1 MNAALYKEDMHMD
14 DVRQRQPVGSLK
26 ISQEVLATI
35 AKVAALEI
43 EGVASLADT
52 SGRVRRFF
60 SRGGISKTGIQIELS
75 DDFAE
80 VDIGVNLK
88 FGAKITDVCSAI
100 QTSVKDNIQTM
111 TGMAVSKV
119 NVTVAGIVF
128 NDETIP
134 AKQ

>member
-1 MNAALYKEDMHMD
+1 MD
-14 DVRQRQPVGSLK
+14 TIKQKQPIGSLK

-43 EGVASLADT
+43 AGVDSLADT
-52 SGRVRRFF
+52 SSQVRRFF
-60 SRGGISKTGIQIELS
+60 SRGMNKTGIQIELS

-80 VDIGVNLK
+80 IDIGVNLK
-88 FGAKITDVCSAI
+88 FGAKITEVCTAI
-100 QTSVKDNIQTM
+100 QTSIKDNIQTM

-128 NDETIP
+128 NDEVIP
-134 AKQ
+134 AE